1 MKPRQSRY
9 HTTLSCAGSQLLHK
23 PGDEHCPLFSARR
36 PHFEAGHSASLSHSL
51 IRGPPPPPG
60 LLLNPPA
67 PRSRP
72 SSPLLLKLVAS
83 EKPTSLCLFLQ
94 WLNNGIWVGF
104 DSAKMVLIP
113 GSFLWRTLL
122 RIFLG
127 LHRIYCIPVLSFFF
141 FLIILHSMNLP
152 PIIKV
157 EKVRAC
163 FLRLSCRP
171 DATL

>member
-1 MKPRQSRY
+1 MN
-9 HTTLSCAGSQLLHK
+9 T
-23 PGDEHCPLFSARR
+23 ARC
-36 PHFEAGHSASLSHSL
+36 S
-51 IRGPPPPPG
+51 PPPPPLRG
-60 LLLNPPA
+60 RTFRISLPQPHQRSSSSSGSPPE
-67 PRSRP
+67 P
-72 SSPLLLKLVAS
+72 SCSPFPALFSPPSKAVAS

-141 FLIILHSMNLP
+141 FFLIILHSMNLP